1 MPFRARVVLAY
12 LTASQNHASCVTR
25 NHMHAFRFRFFGPP
39 IAVHQVFQPIS
50 YKHDSETCDLVLHH
64 MTIPAK
70 TCASLVLA
78 DINKGQGSFK
88 PATCL
93 TSCSPSAATAIIL
106 SGSGAALFLHG
117 LSFAIPAYRPLPA
130 HALVIEVVFAFPVLV
145 SYRSSRPTRDHHTE
159 TEASLPLASGESSGG
174 LCCCLSS
181 ARCLAHCLSSTL
193 TFPTE
198 FDVAT
203 GPTLSRK
210 QHRNPSHASN
220 NPQARD

>member
-1 MPFRARVVLAY
+1 MHLASPAITCMHSVSVSSGLLSRCIKYSSLSLTSMTLRRVTWCY
-12 LTASQNHASCVTR
+12 
-25 NHMHAFRFRFFGPP
+25 
-39 IAVHQVFQPIS
+39 I
-50 YKHDSETCDLVLHH
+50 H

-159 TEASLPLASGESSGG
+159 TEASLPTGSGESSGG

-181 ARCLAHCLSSTL
+181 ARCLAHCLFSIL
-193 TFPTE
+193 TFQTE
-198 FDVAT
+198 FSIAT
-203 GPTLSRK
+203 GPTTSRK

>member
-1 MPFRARVVLAY
+1 
-12 LTASQNHASCVTR
+12 
-25 NHMHAFRFRFFGPP
+25 MHAFRVSVSSGLLSRCIKYSSLSLTRKDMYP
-39 IAVHQVFQPIS
+39 ILATHF
-50 YKHDSETCDLVLHH
+50 LHPCMTLRRVAWCYIH
-64 MTIPAK
+64 MTIPAQK
-70 TCASLVLA
+70 HVRVLF
-78 DINKGQGSFK
+78 DRHKQRSVCGLSFPGSVCYSK
-88 PATCL
+88 PATRL
-93 TSCSPSAATAIIL
+93 TWCSPSAAAAIIL

-159 TEASLPLASGESSGG
+159 TEASLPLGSGESSGG

-181 ARCLAHCLSSTL
+181 ARCLAHCLFSIL
-193 TFPTE
+193 TFQKE
-198 FDVAT
+198 FSIAT
-203 GPTLSRK
+203 GPIISRK

>member
-1 MPFRARVVLAY
+1 
-12 LTASQNHASCVTR
+12 
-25 NHMHAFRFRFFGPP
+25 MHAFRVSVSSGLLSRCIKYSSLSLTRKDMYP
-39 IAVHQVFQPIS
+39 ILATHF
-50 YKHDSETCDLVLHH
+50 LHPCMTLRRVAWCYIH
-64 MTIPAK
+64 MTIPAKK

-88 PATCL
+88 PATRL
-93 TSCSPSAATAIIL
+93 TSCSPSAAAAIIL

-159 TEASLPLASGESSGG
+159 TEASLPTGSGESSGG

-181 ARCLAHCLSSTL
+181 ARCLAHCLFSIL
-193 TFPTE
+193 TFQTE
-198 FDVAT
+198 FSIAT
-203 GPTLSRK
+203 GPTTSRK